1 MKLKVVFA
9 SLAIAV
15 VAVAAFA
22 FVPAKKRTSATYYY
36 VSNTPFQRIQYN
48 TSAVQLIERS
58 LDKDANSPAYFL
70 RSSSWQNAAVPYT
83 STTDMTAYIG
93 SISFDEESVAD
104 GGSDGQLTLDEAL
117 AALRNRFLSTQAM
130 PSSLVVD
137 GNAAITVDAAT
148 AAH

>member
-1 MKLKVVFA
+1 MKIKVLVA
-9 SLAIAV
+9 SLAVAV

-22 FVPAKKRTSATYYY
+22 FVPAKKRATATYYY

-70 RSSSWQNAAVPYT
+70 RPSSWTNSVVSFTP
-83 STTDMTAYIG
+83 SSNMTDYIG

-104 GGSDGQLTLDEAL
+104 GGSDGQLTLDEAV
-117 AALRNRFLSTQAM
+117 AALRSRFLSTQAM
-130 PSSLVVD
+130 PSSLTVD
-137 GNAAITVDAAT
+137 NNATITVNAAAT
-148 AAH
+148 AH